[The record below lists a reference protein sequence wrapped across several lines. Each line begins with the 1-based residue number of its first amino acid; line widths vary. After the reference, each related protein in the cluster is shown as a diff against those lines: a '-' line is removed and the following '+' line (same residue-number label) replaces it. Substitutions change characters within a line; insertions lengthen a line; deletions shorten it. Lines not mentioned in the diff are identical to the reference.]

1 MARGW
6 ISTFL
11 LATVLLS
18 AGVARAQD
26 PAAPPLVVPP
36 PSPPFEQWLAEFKQ
50 EAAEQ
55 GIRPAVLEA
64 AFTGVQPIPRIIEL
78 DRKQPERTITFAQYQ
93 KNIVTAK
100 RVADGKKL
108 LREHKALLAEVSK
121 KYGVQPRF
129 LVALLGIETNYG
141 RNTGGYRVVDALA
154 TLAHDGRRA
163 AYFRRELLAALTIL
177 DRHNIEPD
185 TLKGSWAGA
194 MGQDQFMPSA
204 YLKYAQDWDGDG
216 RPDLWKSQGDVFA
229 SAANY
234 LSTVGWNNNLTWG
247 REVRL
252 PAGASVA
259 GEASLDPAKGRKL
272 GDWHALGVRRADG
285 KKLPKGDHPAWL
297 VLPDG
302 PAGKAFLVYENYR
315 TVMDWN
321 RSTYFATSVG
331 LLADRIGEG

>member
-1 MARGW
+1 MNRGW
-6 ISTFL
+6 ISALMLACSL
-11 LATVLLS
+11 LA
-18 AGVARAQD
+18 AGTAAAQD
-26 PAAPPLVVPP
+26 APAPPAATEPV
-36 PSPPFEQWLAEFKQ
+36 SFDQWLARLKQ
-50 EAAEQ
+50 DAAEQ

-64 AFTGVQPIPRIIEL
+64 AFEGVQPLARVIEL
-78 DRKQPERTITFAQYQ
+78 DRRQPEGTITFAQYV
-93 KNIVTAK
+93 KNIVTPK

-108 LREHKALLAEVSK
+108 LREHKALLTAVAK
-121 KYGVQPRF
+121 KYDVPPRF

-141 RNTGGYRVVDALA
+141 RVTGNYRVVDALA
-154 TLAHDGRRA
+154 TLAYDGRRA
-163 AYFRRELLAALTIL
+163 AYFRKELLAALTIL
-177 DRHNIEPD
+177 DHHNLAPD

-194 MGQDQFMPSA
+194 MGQDQFMPTA

-234 LSTVGWNNNLTWG
+234 LSTVGWNSSLNWG
-247 REVRL
+247 REVKL
-252 PAGASVA
+252 PAGGHVA

-272 GDWHALGVRRADG
+272 ADWHRLGVRRSDG
-285 KKLPKGDHPAWL
+285 KPLPKGDHPAWL

-302 PAGKAFLVYENYR
+302 PSGRAFLVYENFR

-321 RSTYFATSVG
+321 RSTYFATTVG